1 MARNVD
7 KRAVLKL
14 VSWNVNSFAPRAS
27 DVDALFAHEH
37 IDILFVCETKQQ
49 RWESGSVKPLH
60 FEGNVI
66 AMTAHTKKSGRRMG
80 ISMGI
85 AFLSKRPG
93 LLRRD
98 GAYQST
104 RNKWQ
109 MLVVRHADMRIIGV
123 YASPSAAAA
132 DWQELIREL
141 KRQRDKGGK
150 IVVCRDQNAIHPAW
164 CTNGK
169 TTGGR
174 ALQDLLVPL

>member
-1 MARNVD
+1 MRRAVLRKVERVARNSE

-37 IDILFVCETKQQ
+37 IYILFVCETKQQ
-49 RWESGSVKPLH
+49 RRESGSVKPLH
-60 FEGNVI
+60 FDGNVI
-66 AMTAHTKKSGRRMG
+66 AMTAHAKKSGKRQG

-85 AFLSKRPG
+85 AFLGKRSG

-98 GAYQST
+98 GAYQRT

-109 MLVVRHADMRIIGV
+109 ILFVRHADMRIICV
-123 YASPSAAAA
+123 YASPSASAA

-141 KRQRDKGGK
+141 KR
-150 IVVCRDQNAIHPAW
+150 
-164 CTNGK
+164 
-169 TTGGR
+169 
-174 ALQDLLVPL
+174 LV